1 MLRKFVI
8 TGASSGIGRALALEY
23 AAPDVALGLIGR
35 NKDRLDEVAALAR
48 AKGAAVATAALDVR
62 DGESVSAFL
71 TAFDDESPVD
81 CVIAS
86 AGVTS
91 VTRKGGDTEDFVT
104 ARELFDINLGGVM
117 NTLAPLAPRMRR
129 RRSGQIAVLS
139 SLAAFAPLPNA
150 AAYSA
155 SKAAL
160 LSFALATRALYQR
173 DGVSVSAICPGYIDT
188 PMTASFRGAKP
199 GLITAEEAARRIRRG
214 LERRKAVI
222 AFPLTLYLGARAQ
235 QWLPGALRDRVMLA
249 FQT

>member
-1 MLRKFVI
+1 MPRKIVI
-8 TGASSGIGRALALEY
+8 TGASSGIGRALALVY

-35 NKDRLDEVAALAR
+35 NKDRLDEVAGLAR
-48 AKGAAVATAALDVR
+48 AKSATVATTTLDVR
-62 DGESVSAFL
+62 DSEGVSAFL
-71 TAFDDESPVD
+71 LAFDDESPVD
-81 CVIAS
+81 CVIAG

-91 VTRKGGDTEDFVT
+91 VTRKDGEPEDFAR
-104 ARELFDINLGGVM
+104 AREVFDINLGGVM

-160 LSFALATRALYQR
+160 LSFALATRALYQA

-199 GLITAEEAARRIRRG
+199 GLMTAEEAARRIRRG
-214 LERRKAVI
+214 LEQRKAII
-222 AFPLTLYLGARAQ
+222 AFPFTLYLAARAQ
-235 QWLPGALRDRVMLA
+235 QWLPDALRDRVMLT